1 VEEILRT
8 LRTAYPLLV
17 VSMEGIVD
25 SINTRFKCP
34 WDEDSYRLIVAL
46 LNDGI
51 SVCIYGEN
59 SNLQYMGRLVPL
71 PQTAK
76 VNIKRFSDSRLPKA
90 IKVRW
95 ISLSLT
101 LACL

>member
-1 VEEILRT
+1 M
-8 LRTAYPLLV
+8 

-51 SVCIYGEN
+51 SVFTFIYCAN
-59 SNLQYMGRLVPL
+59 FQYMGRLVPL
-71 PQTAK
+71 PPTAK
-76 VNIKRFSDSRLPKA
+76 VNIKRFSDSRLPPS
-90 IKVRW
+90 IKVILWLCETNCRVPLKPT
-95 ISLSLT
+95 LSRQMVN
-101 LACL
+101 